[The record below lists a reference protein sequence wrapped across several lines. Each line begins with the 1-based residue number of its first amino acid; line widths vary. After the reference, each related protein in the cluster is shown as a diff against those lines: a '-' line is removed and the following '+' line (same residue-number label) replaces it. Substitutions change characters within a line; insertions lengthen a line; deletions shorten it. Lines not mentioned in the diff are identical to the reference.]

1 MTRRAALLLL
11 VACQGDLLPSE
22 IVLGDELPAVTVS
35 GSAGSELGAAVAV
48 GPEDAVAVGAPGAGQ
63 VRVVDADGRELW
75 RAEGVEGLGRRLAWT
90 DEGLLAWAPGAGV
103 YRLDAG
109 AAPAVWQATTA
120 PVVAICNNGDVLERP
135 SADEDV
141 ACDSDA
147 AAMVWTECEAGACVA
162 YARDGE
168 EGKRVELGASSPGSA
183 VGFDQGLPC
192 WGDAVVDGDVEPGRV
207 SCLDGPEVEGL
218 EGDHLGAA
226 IGAGRAI
233 GVFNKWIVPARARLV
248 PLDGG
253 QTWVVDRAAETSVL
267 AADRGASGLVAVG
280 APGFGAQQAE
290 EGRVFLFMDP
300 TWTP

>member
-1 MTRRAALLLL
+1 VTRQAALLLML
-11 VACQGDLLPSE
+11 GCRGDLLPGE
-22 IVLGDELPAVTVS
+22 IVLGDELAAVTVS

-48 GPEDAVAVGAPGAGQ
+48 GPEGEVAVGAPGAGQ
-63 VRVVDADGRELW
+63 VRVLDADGSELW

-103 YRLDAG
+103 YRLEEG
-109 AAPAVWQATTA
+109 AEPAVWQATTA
-120 PVVAICNNGDVLERP
+120 PVVAMCNNGEVLERP
-135 SADEDV
+135 STDEDV
-141 ACDSDA
+141 ACDSDLGA
-147 AAMVWTECEAGACVA
+147 VVWTDCDAQGCVA
-162 YARDGE
+162 YTRGGE
-168 EGKRVELGASSPGSA
+168 EGKLVELGNSSPGSA

-192 WGDAVVDGDVEPGRV
+192 WGDAVVGGDIEPGRV
-207 SCLDGPEVEGL
+207 SCLDGPEVDGL
-218 EGDHLGAA
+218 EGDHLGVA

-267 AADRGASGLVAVG
+267 SADRGASGLVAVG
-280 APGFGAQQAE
+280 VPGFGAQEAQ
-290 EGRVFLFMDP
+290 EGRVYLFVDP